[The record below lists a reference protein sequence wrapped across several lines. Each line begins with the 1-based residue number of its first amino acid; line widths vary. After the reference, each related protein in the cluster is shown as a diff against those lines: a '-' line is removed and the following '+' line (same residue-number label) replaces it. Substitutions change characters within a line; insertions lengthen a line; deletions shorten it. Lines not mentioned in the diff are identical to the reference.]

1 MNLRKKAWLV
11 GAALIAIGGLAGSA
25 QAADPDTPVVDAA
38 PTPEQYEALGW
49 YLRADAGWSFLQW
62 YGGRD
67 DDALTAGVGV
77 GYQFT
82 PNIRGDIRGDWAGD
96 YNIGGGADMSM
107 TTVLGNLYYDFPNDS
122 FLTPYVGA
130 GIGYG
135 WAPIDG
141 GEDKEGLAYSLMAGS
156 SIDLSESMSL
166 DVGYRFREIIDS
178 GADPMDHS
186 ILGGFR
192 FKF

>member
-1 MNLRKKAWLV
+1 MNSKKSWLF
-11 GAALIAIGGLAGSA
+11 GAALVAIGGFAGSA
-25 QAADPDTPVVDAA
+25 QAADIDT

-49 YLRADAGWSFLQW
+49 YLRADAAWSFLQW

-67 DDALTAGVGV
+67 DDALGVGGGV

-82 PNIRGDIRGDWAGD
+82 PNIRADVRGDWSGD

-122 FLTPYVGA
+122 FLTPYLGA

-156 SIDLSESMSL
+156 SIDLSESVSL

-178 GADPMDHS
+178 SADPMDHS
-186 ILGGFR
+186 VMGGVR